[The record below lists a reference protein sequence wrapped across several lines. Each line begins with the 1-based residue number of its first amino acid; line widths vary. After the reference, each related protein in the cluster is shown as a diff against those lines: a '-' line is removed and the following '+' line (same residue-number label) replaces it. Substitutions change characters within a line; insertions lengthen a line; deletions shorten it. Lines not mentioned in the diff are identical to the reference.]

1 MKTPQHQLYSFL
13 CILCFVFSAN
23 SPLLAQNIS
32 FTITDAM
39 QWQAYDDFNEALLD
53 KSRNIYMAD
62 TEQPSADHRGN
73 GARDNDRSGCAAA
86 IWCQAIFYDMV
97 INAYNRA
104 KAEGNEEL
112 MNKYKDLHSKIYKG
126 EKAHHVNFNFH
137 DANTNTGWFVYDDI
151 MWWTCA
157 LARAYEAFGTQEYL
171 IFSERSFLRVWYGSS
186 TVGDD
191 GSYADPA
198 RFSGKAGGGMFWEWQ
213 PINNPKPHQAGD
225 FRSACINFPTV
236 IAACLLHQFV
246 PEGRTAPSG
255 ARPSRQT
262 KEWYLEKAKEIYD
275 WASNTLVPSNGRV
288 ADGIHGGDPEYSDHL
303 YNQATYIGASCL
315 LYKLTGEEKYKTK
328 ALTATRYVFLRMVN
342 GRRILKYENGYEQGI
357 YTAIFAQYL
366 PMVVYDLGDT
376 TYLPYIQRNMQT
388 AWDNRDTG
396 RGLQGGDFT
405 KSTSSTDVV
414 ESYGASAMPALMLM
428 FPAHAMTDGISETIN
443 YKLSTVNYKLSPAY
457 TLSGTP
463 FQPPFRRGLYVIG
476 GHKVMVR

>member
-1 MKTPQHQLYSFL
+1 MKRLT
-13 CILCFVFSAN
+13 ILVLSLTAMVSGMKGQTFV
-23 SPLLAQNIS
+23 
-32 FTITDAM
+32 ITDAM

-53 KSRNIYMAD
+53 KTRNIYMAD

-73 GARDNDRSGCAAA
+73 GARDGDRSGCAAA
-86 IWCQAIFYDMV
+86 IWCQAIYYDMV

-104 KAEGNEEL
+104 KAEANEEL
-112 MNKYKDLHSKIYKG
+112 MSKYKELHNKIYKG
-126 EKAHHVNFNFH
+126 EKAHYANFNFH

-171 IFSERSFLRVWYGSS
+171 IFSERSFCRVWYGSS

-198 RFSGKAGGGMFWEWQ
+198 RFSGKSGGGMFWEWQ

-236 IAACLLHQFV
+236 IAACLLHQLV
-246 PEGRTAPSG
+246 PEGRTAPTG

-275 WASNTLVPSNGRV
+275 WAATTLVPSNGRV

-315 LYKLTGEEKYKTK
+315 LYKLTGEEKYK
-328 ALTATRYVFLRMVN
+328 ANAIAATRYVFLRMVN

-357 YTAIFAQYL
+357 YAAIFAQYL
-366 PMVVYDLGDT
+366 PMVVYDLGET
-376 TYLPYIQRNMQT
+376 SYLPYIQRNMQT
-388 AWDNRDTG
+388 AWDNRDTE

-405 KSTSSTDVV
+405 KKTSSTDVV

-428 FPAHAMTDGISETIN
+428 FPAHATTDGISETIN
-443 YKLSTVNYKLSPAY
+443 YKPSTVNGKLSTAY
-457 TLSGTP
+457 TLNGISS
-463 FQPPFRRGLYVIG
+463 QPPFRRGLYVIG
-476 GHKVMVR
+476 GHMVMIK